1 MFVCIVAFFER
12 GNFFYMMKL
21 LCIPLVKVLLF
32 IVCFI
37 GGIVSFSS
45 DVFANGELN
54 FSVRAVPPATQFGEG
69 KSYFDV
75 ELLPDETEDLVLV
88 IRNVRDHPIDVNVT
102 VHTAYTNVHGVVEYG
117 ADSKEPDPTLVHE
130 MKDLLEPPSEAI
142 TFDAFEE
149 KEVVVKLHMPKE
161 EVTGLIVGGIRLYE
175 ETEDDPEDDAD
186 NGMVVKNTFSYV
198 VGVVASNSRTQT
210 MTPELELLT
219 VFADQLNYRNVF
231 SANIQ
236 NFLPTFTN
244 ELQVEA
250 SVRLADSDEV
260 LYEAAEEKMQMAPN
274 SNFKF
279 PIPLNGERFVSG
291 TYVLDMTARSGKN
304 EWTWEETFEVTAEEA
319 RRLNRSDVS
328 IEQTNWWWIIAGVT
342 VGVIISWLAYNT
354 YKNKKLLTQS
364 QTIDH
369 GPLSEKKKS

>member
-1 MFVCIVAFFER
+1 
-12 GNFFYMMKL
+12 MMKL
-21 LCIPLVKVLLF
+21 LRIPLVKVLLF

-37 GGIVSFSS
+37 GGIVSFSQ

-54 FSVRAVPPATQFGEG
+54 FSVRAVPPATQFGDDKG
-69 KSYFDV
+69 YFDV
-75 ELLPDETEDLVLV
+75 ELLPNESEDLVLV
-88 IRNVRDHPIDVNVT
+88 IRNVRDQPIDVKLT
-102 VHTAYTNVHGVVEYG
+102 AHTAYTNVHGVVEYG
-117 ADSKEPDPTLVHE
+117 ADSEEPDPTLAHE

-161 EVTGLIVGGIRLYE
+161 DVTGLLVGGIKLVE
-175 ETEDDPEDDAD
+175 ETDDDQAEDSDS
-186 NGMVVKNTFSYV
+186 GMVVENTFSYV

-210 MTPELELLT
+210 ITPELELLA

-244 ELQVEA
+244 ELSVEA
-250 SVRLADSDEV
+250 TVRLADSDEV
-260 LYEAAEEKMQMAPN
+260 LYEAAEEMMQMAPN

-279 PIPLNGERFVSG
+279 PIPLDGERFVSG

-304 EWTWEETFEVTAEEA
+304 EWRWEETFEVTADEA

-328 IEQTNWWWIIAGVT
+328 IEQTNWWWIVAGVAAA
-342 VGVIISWLAYNT
+342 VVIISWLAYNT
-354 YKNKKLLTQS
+354 YKNKKLEKRS
-364 QTIDH
+364 QEIDH
-369 GPLSEKKKS
+369 DPLSEKKKS